1 MPQVNVFPGC
11 RVALTRMMY
20 CPYCRGLAGLK
31 PCQNY
36 CRNVMRG
43 CLANQADLDIE
54 WNHFIGKRPFP
65 FCLFFPLS
73 PLVVCLSV
81 CWVIS

>member
-1 MPQVNVFPGC
+1 
-11 RVALTRMMY
+11 MY

-54 WNHFIGKRPFP
+54 WNLFIGKVLPAALPLLSLFP
-65 FCLFFPLS
+65 FVTFRGLSLRLLGDLMLQSPALLFQGSLE
-73 PLVVCLSV
+73 
-81 CWVIS
+81 